1 MYTSVIISCLVHHKC
16 PPQLIYDCMFL
27 IFMLQIHYS
36 LRKNEN
42 EVTVTTQ
49 HLLCTALTNLILKP
63 VASKSKKEK
72 MCVSFWLYVCN

>member
-1 MYTSVIISCLVHHKC
+1 
-16 PPQLIYDCMFL
+16 MFL

-72 MCVSFWLYVCN
+72 M